1 MKTEIRLLG
10 NATAEDSF
18 ALSELSNLLEDECD
32 TSIEQEHQE
41 SQDGVKD
48 GGLVIALTIVGL
60 AMTAV
65 STVVSVLSYWES
77 RQKEK
82 EIKYSVAIVVGNKT
96 ITIDNIQPSYIEAEL
111 AALKPE
117 EQNIEVQ
124 VSRQ

>member
-1 MKTEIRLLG
+1 M
-10 NATAEDSF
+10 NATH
-18 ALSELSNLLEDECD
+18 LLNRN
-32 TSIEQEHQE
+32 I
-41 SQDGVKD
+41 
-48 GGLVIALTIVGL
+48 VIALTIVGL